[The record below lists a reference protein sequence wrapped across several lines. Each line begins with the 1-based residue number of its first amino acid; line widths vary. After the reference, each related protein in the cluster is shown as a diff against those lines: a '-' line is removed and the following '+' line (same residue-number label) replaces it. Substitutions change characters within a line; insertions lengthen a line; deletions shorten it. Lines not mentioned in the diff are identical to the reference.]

1 MAHIMMAKPI
11 KTLELHYPM
20 IPFLIMYNILYIYII
35 SYLAWWLKFNEN
47 CIEVCRLA

>member
-20 IPFLIMYNILYIYII
+20 IPFLIMYNILYIYNNNILYI
-35 SYLAWWLKFNEN
+35 YNN
-47 CIEVCRLA
+47 NIQ